1 MSHFCFVK
9 ILALADNND
18 QTVAPLGELSDW
30 AATYAI
36 DKSYHSVPQ
45 DAPGME
51 LVCFRNRGL
60 RSNKPA
66 PAPTTEEAKQ
76 ILLVANWIYLNAKS
90 RVITSDRA
98 LFLQNIRTQFQS
110 TRMDFDCG
118 DMVTN
123 ADVWMPQWVSWVPF
137 TGTGDTLVKGVHV
150 KIWFHDESFRTGFGM
165 YDLGFLLPAERLDD
179 LHKSKAE
186 VQALLALNT
195 AARFA
200 EQLRNLVGRNPQTF
214 VRPLE
219 YEWIDKTDR
228 NAKLPTTWWAVA
240 WGLAADNP
248 DLIREQLID
257 YILDKSVHPRSE
269 WEKILPDLFV
279 NTEFI
284 IVPQWDRYS
293 IPNKTTQA
301 GLYSPTISQ
310 GMIDDLMFKAAPLY
324 PTTHVKQYGQATTH
338 PYRSLAFAVCG
349 GNRNRDEVYN
359 FYSKFPNYISV
370 PSSSVEIS
378 RTDDRTREWM
388 TLFNEALI
396 LAERITEFSDVPS
409 QYARLRR
416 GGVVYLAFSYEKIQ
430 YLIATKQ
437 GITAD
442 DPKVGGDLPPVGQWY
457 RHKGAWVQVT
467 Q

>member
-60 RSNKPA
+60 RSNTPA
-66 PAPTTEEAKQ
+66 PAPTAEEAKQ

-90 RVITSDRA
+90 GVITSDRA

-137 TGTGDTLVKGVHV
+137 TGTGDTLVKGEHV

-186 VQALLALNT
+186 VQALLSLNT
-195 AARFA
+195 PARFA
-200 EQLRNLVGRNPQTF
+200 EQLRDLVGRNPQTF

-310 GMIDDLMFKAAPLY
+310 GMIDDLIFKAAPLY
-324 PTTHVKQYGQATTH
+324 PTAHVKQYGQATTH

-349 GNRNRDEVYN
+349 GNRNRDEVYD